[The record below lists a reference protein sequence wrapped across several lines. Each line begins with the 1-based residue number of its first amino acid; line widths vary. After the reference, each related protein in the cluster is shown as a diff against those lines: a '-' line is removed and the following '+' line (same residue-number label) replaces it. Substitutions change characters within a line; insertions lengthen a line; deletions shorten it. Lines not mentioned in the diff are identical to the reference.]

1 MKGFRDT
8 CIDFFKDENLKQD
21 VKEIVKPIFHMIYNE
36 IYVYLWVIAFY
47 NLFTIILI
55 LAMFFILLRLLK
67 NHEVKKRLLAQ
78 FVPDVSV

>member
-8 CIDFFKDENLKQD
+8 CIDFFKDETLKQD

-67 NHEVKKRLLAQ
+67 NYEIKKRLLAQ
-78 FVPDVSV
+78 FVPNV